1 MSNSQQ
7 ELSILD
13 ALPPELRR
21 DAAPR
26 PCICSHC
33 APRLTAVQRA
43 AHERVDRDW
52 IATRI
57 AWCDAHGYP
66 VLDLI
71 RADIA
76 ATTTGRSTPDSRSVL
91 QSYSA

>member
-1 MSNSQQ
+1 MTRREQDKQ
-7 ELSILD
+7 DILA
-13 ALPPELRR
+13 ALPPELQR
-21 DAAPR
+21 DATPR
-26 PCICSHC
+26 RCICSHC
-33 APRLTAVQRA
+33 APRLSAVQRA
-43 AHERVDRDW
+43 AHERVERDW

-76 ATTTGRSTPDSRSVL
+76 ATAPATAAEPTAVR